1 MKFWQTNPLEY
12 QHAEKDMEAIAVIL
26 AAGKGT
32 RMRSEIPKPIVS
44 LNKRPI
50 VEYITEAFKSA
61 GIHTIALVVGYKSEL
76 VKDVL
81 GKGYI
86 YVEQKEQKGTAHAI
100 MQVRDTVSWQ
110 GKNMFIF
117 VGDSPLITK
126 DTICKLLKFHE
137 KEQADATFLTADF
150 EMKLPYARV
159 IKDGNGNLI
168 KCVEEK
174 NASIEELKVTELLS
188 SHFIFRADSLFLY
201 LDEIKPDPD
210 NGEYYLTDIIGVF
223 LKNRLKVKTLKIK
236 GYEELVGLN
245 TPEDVVWAEKILN
258 KRTDAKN

>member
-1 MKFWQTNPLEY
+1 
-12 QHAEKDMEAIAVIL
+12 MEAIAVIL

-50 VEYITEAFKSA
+50 VEYIIDAFKSA
-61 GIHTIALVVGYKSEL
+61 GINNIVLVVGYKSEL

-81 GKGYI
+81 GRGYTYI
-86 YVEQKEQKGTAHAI
+86 EQKEQKGTAHAM
-100 MQVRDTVSWQ
+100 MQVRDKISWQ
-110 GKNMFIF
+110 GRNIFIF

-126 DTICKLLKFHE
+126 DTIDKLLKYHE
-137 KEQADATFLTADF
+137 SEQADLTFLTTDF
-150 EMKLPYARV
+150 DIKLPYARV
-159 IKDGNGNLI
+159 IKDGNGNLM

-174 NASIEELKVTELLS
+174 NASIEELKVRELLS
-188 SHFIFRADSLFLY
+188 SHFIFKADSLFLY

-223 LKNRLKVKTLKIK
+223 LNYRLKVKTLKIK

-245 TPEDVVWAEKILN
+245 TPEDVVWAEEILN